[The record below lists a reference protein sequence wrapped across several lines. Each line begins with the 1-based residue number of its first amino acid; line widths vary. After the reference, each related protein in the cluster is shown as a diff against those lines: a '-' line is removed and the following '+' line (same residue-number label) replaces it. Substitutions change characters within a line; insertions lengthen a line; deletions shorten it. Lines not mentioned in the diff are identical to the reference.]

1 MLIWQQ
7 IKTNFSS
14 LLFSIGGAIMAA
26 VPLGLVFIFV
36 TWPKYQVKIEQNK
49 KETVRVAVES
59 VYEILQTYYDKAQ
72 AGALSEVDAQKS
84 ALALIEKLRYGGA
97 EYFWVND
104 QSPKMLMHPIKPELN
119 GKDVS
124 KNEDPTGKK
133 IFIEMVKVSQQ
144 AGSGYVDYMW
154 SKAGAKDPVPKTSY
168 IKLFK
173 PWGWIVGSGVYA
185 DDILAEVKQARNENF
200 FWIAIATFMAVAISL
215 LVGVRQLTKI
225 IIPVQNVIETLSDES
240 DELTKTAESL
250 STSSQYLSQSVQTQS
265 SSLHETNVTMKNIS
279 ELVMKTSTDSKKSAE
294 LADQTKEYATKGLE
308 ASEQLNKSMSEINT
322 SQQNLNYSLD
332 ENLKKLAEVT
342 QIINQ
347 ISDKT
352 NMINDIVFQTKLL
365 SFNASVEAARAGES
379 GKGFAVVAE
388 EIGKLAQMSGVS
400 AQEISTIVHSS
411 NQRVRELTESI
422 RKNLGDVI
430 HEVQQSVQNGLVNS
444 KTSLD
449 MLSQVVQI
457 ATDSSQKSIDISTSA
472 TEQSRG
478 VEETAEALKMVS
490 DTSETINTAVTQT
503 ENSAEELVERAKE
516 LKEITMR
523 LNRIVSHQRQPKKST
538 NSNLVNKVASLE
550 HSKNSSLRSKKVA

>member
-1 MLIWQQ
+1 M
-7 IKTNFSS
+7 FSV
-14 LLFSIGGAIMAA
+14 GGAIIAA
-26 VPLGLVFIFV
+26 IPLGLVFILV

-72 AGALSEVDAQKS
+72 AGTLSEADAQKS
-84 ALALIEKLRYGGA
+84 ALALIEKLRYGGV

-133 IFIEMVKVSQQ
+133 IFIEMVKVSQLT
-144 AGSGYVDYMW
+144 GSGYVDYMW
-154 SKAGAKDPVPKTSY
+154 SKPGAKDPVPKTSY

-173 PWGWIVGSGVYA
+173 PWGWIVGSGVYK

-200 FWIAIATFMAVAISL
+200 FWIAIATFMAVMISL
-215 LVGVRQLTKI
+215 LVGVRQLTMI

-279 ELVMKTSTDSKKSAE
+279 ELVMKTSTDSKTSAE
-294 LADQTKEYATKGLE
+294 LADQTKDYATKGLQ
-308 ASEQLNKSMSEINT
+308 ASEELNKSMSEINM
-322 SQQNLNYSLD
+322 SQENLSHSLD
-332 ENLKKLAEVT
+332 ENLKKLSEVT
-342 QIINQ
+342 QIISQ

-388 EIGKLAQMSGVS
+388 EIGKLAQMSGAS

-490 DTSETINTAVTQT
+490 DTSETINTAVAQT
-503 ENSAEELVERAKE
+503 ESTAEELVERAKE

-523 LNRIVSHQRQPKKST
+523 LNRIVSHQRKPKNKKFK
-538 NSNLVNKVASLE
+538 NSMDKVAVSNATK
-550 HSKNSSLRSKKVA
+550 KNAIYSKKVA